1 MTSDKSL
8 KRLYN
13 RLNHA
18 YFGSQLPEVTIWWEP
33 CHDAFGIT
41 YEIEDPEEG
50 ERELAI
56 KIDPQI
62 AFSWKLAKG
71 QLLHEMA
78 HVSVWCHDRSVK
90 EHSRMFWA
98 EMDRL
103 WQIGAFRKEGCL

>member
-1 MTSDKSL
+1 MVSDKSL

-13 RLNHA
+13 RLNLA
-18 YFGSQLPEVTIWWEP
+18 YFNGQLPEVVIWYEP

-41 YEIEDPEEG
+41 LEIEEPESG
-50 ERELAI
+50 ERELGI

-62 AFSWKLAKG
+62 AFSWKLTKS
-71 QLLHEMA
+71 QVLHEMCHVKLWNGRAIA
-78 HVSVWCHDRSVK
+78 HGNA
-90 EHSRMFWA
+90 FWA

>member
-13 RLNHA
+13 RMNHA
-18 YFGSQLPEVTIWWEP
+18 YFGSQLPDVVVWYEP

-41 YEIEDPEEG
+41 LEIEDPEAG
-50 ERELAI
+50 ERELGI

-62 AFSWKLAKG
+62 AFSWKLTKA
-71 QLLHEMA
+71 QMLHEMA
-78 HVSVWCHDRSVK
+78 HVATWNRRAKH
-90 EHSRMFWA
+90 HSRVFWA

-103 WQIGAFRKEGCL
+103 WSIGAFRKEGCL